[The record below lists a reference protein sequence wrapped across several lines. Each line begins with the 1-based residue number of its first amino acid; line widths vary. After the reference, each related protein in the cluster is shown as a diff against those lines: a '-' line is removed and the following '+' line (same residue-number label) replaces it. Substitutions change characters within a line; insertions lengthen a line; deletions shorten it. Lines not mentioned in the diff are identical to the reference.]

1 MRKDDQGRADG
12 RDDGADPARSAPKRG
27 DTAHIDPTR
36 LADAS
41 DAILIALEEYKID
54 TRGGTIAPVEL
65 LGLPNQPKILCDY
78 TRWEIEQAAA
88 FMTRLGLLEPVKA
101 RKA

>member
-1 MRKDDQGRADG
+1 MRKEDQGHGESNAKRN
-12 RDDGADPARSAPKRG
+12 DP
-27 DTAHIDPTR
+27 AHIDPTR
-36 LADAS
+36 LADAV
-41 DAILIALEEYKID
+41 DAILIALDEYKID
-54 TRGGTIAPVEL
+54 TRGGIIAPVDL
-65 LGLPNQPKILCDY
+65 LGLPNQPKVLCDY